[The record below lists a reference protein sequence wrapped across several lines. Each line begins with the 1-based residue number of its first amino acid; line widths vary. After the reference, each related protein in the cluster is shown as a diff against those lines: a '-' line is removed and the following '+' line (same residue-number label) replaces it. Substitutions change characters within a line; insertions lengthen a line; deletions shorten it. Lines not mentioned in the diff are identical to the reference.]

1 MAFMLGPAAAAGA
14 AGGAGGFGGL
24 GAIVGLAG
32 SFLSAAAAKQQADAQ
47 AEAAEYNAKM
57 REIEAA
63 SERDTAEAKAEDFR
77 RQEGRKRATAIAQT
91 AASGVTLEGT
101 PLLVD
106 EAIVSEIELGAN
118 RLSHQGDTRATGLE
132 NQAELDRTKAKNY
145 RKAGSINAGA
155 TLLSGFG
162 SFF

>member
-1 MAFMLGPAAAAGA
+1 MAFMLAPAAAAGA
-14 AGGAGGFGGL
+14 AGASSAGIGL
-24 GAIVGLAG
+24 GSIFSLAG
-32 SFLSAAAAKQQADAQ
+32 TFLSAAAAKSQADAQ
-47 AEAAEYNAKM
+47 AEAAEFNARV
-57 REIEAA
+57 REIEAQ
-63 SERDTAEAKAEDFR
+63 SERDVAGAKAEDFR

-106 EAIVSEIELGAN
+106 EAIVNEIELGAN
-118 RLSHQGDTRATGLE
+118 RVTHQGDVRATGLE
-132 NQAELDRTKAKNY
+132 NQAELDRSKAKNF